1 MGKRQQYCPSAYGIL
16 HIEMTMEFTFTS
28 ADIEKISAIIGSTPT
43 ADDNSWMWRLANPQ
57 TRQAQTVTIHNN
69 VTFGRNGTGS
79 LVVVQTI
86 HGYFE
91 LHACSGF
98 VVFEP
103 DEVIF
108 VSMKGDYLSSMVV
121 GRQCTCSMFA
131 PIHREILT
139 MDFTELDPAIL
150 MSAMQLSL
158 AEAAL

>member
-1 MGKRQQYCPSAYGIL
+1 
-16 HIEMTMEFTFTS
+16 MEFSFTPS
-28 ADIEKISAIIGSTPT
+28 DIEKISAIFGGSPP
-43 ADDNSWMWRLANPQ
+43 DNGQSVMWRLSNPQ
-57 TRQAQTVTIHNN
+57 TRQAQTVTLHNH
-69 VTFGRNGTGS
+69 VTFGRNESGS

-91 LHACSGF
+91 LHRCTGY
-98 VVFEP
+98 VIFEP

-108 VSMKGDYLSSMVV
+108 VSLTGDFLSSMVV

-131 PIHREILT
+131 PIHRDVLS

-158 AEAAL
+158 AEGVL